1 MCAIMQHCTGQMQTL
16 NDGIE
21 HVCSTHSASIYM
33 PRTPPPP
40 LMIQAVRNNSS
51 AIIKLVLH
59 VGGNR
64 VRLLAMHLNGAINK
78 VKSPFKVKTA
88 DTVHRLT

>member
-1 MCAIMQHCTGQMQTL
+1 MQYTQCQHL
-16 NDGIE
+16 
-21 HVCSTHSASIYM
+21 HASH
-33 PRTPPPP
+33 PPPPP